1 MNLAVAV
8 LERQRRADGLQHHT
22 GGLGRLPNRH
32 VERTNGLNGIKTFP
46 EEERMTK
53 RFFGVLAVAALTV
66 AVAAPLS
73 AQSIRLT
80 ATIPFDFI
88 VGNKTMPS
96 GDYNVMTASSTQI
109 LVIRNVEM
117 KTATLALTQ
126 LASDESSSRPGTPML
141 VFNRYGDQYVLAQVW
156 GSPGAGREFGKSRT
170 ERELSKTASVKKL
183 EIVAMLMPR

>member
-1 MNLAVAV
+1 
-8 LERQRRADGLQHHT
+8 
-22 GGLGRLPNRH
+22 
-32 VERTNGLNGIKTFP
+32 
-46 EEERMTK
+46 MTK
-53 RFFGVLAVAALTV
+53 RFFGVLAVAALAV

-73 AQSIRLT
+73 AQSMRLT

-96 GDYNVMTASSTQI
+96 GEYNVLSTSSTQI
-109 LVIRNVEM
+109 LQIQNAEM
-117 KTATLALTQ
+117 KTGALALTQ
-126 LASDESSSRPGTPML
+126 LAGEEDRSQAGTPRL

-156 GSPGAGREFGKSRT
+156 GPSGTGRDFGKSRT